1 MIVPHTTHYVSGSLM
16 LGLTCYPF
24 TWLLLVA
31 DLSALAFQRKVSWKM
46 VTLSSVFL
54 ATTALIL
61 AQLVRLAKGILVPA
75 LVAYPVLW
83 LLMLSI
89 MGLQGRAVARS

>member
-1 MIVPHTTHYVSGSLM
+1 MIVSHTTHYVSGSLM

>member
-1 MIVPHTTHYVSGSLM
+1 
-16 LGLTCYPF
+16 
-24 TWLLLVA
+24 
-31 DLSALAFQRKVSWKM
+31 M